1 MYASGGYIFRRRL
14 ILIICL
20 INQLLAVVCEYV
32 PIPGRGM
39 LWIIGLMLEMWT
51 AILYFVYYFFFN
63 RHENDLSNY
72 LLLLHI
78 PIFFYAMIAINTSV
92 TTINIIFGIT
102 SIVINTTLAI
112 ITLLKTKQGMIVETN
127 QRLKSLLLVTMIP
140 GLALTITW
148 YIMARRVSNW
158 SYFYIIDQR
167 FLALD
172 IFHYSSIAKGG
183 ALYILFIILVIL
195 SIKEYRKE
203 EKNL

>member
-1 MYASGGYIFRRRL
+1 MYASSGYLFRRRL

-20 INQLLAVVCEYV
+20 INQLLALLFEFL
-32 PIPGRGM
+32 PLPGM
-39 LWIIGLMLEMWT
+39 FWAFGLMLEIWT
-51 AILYFVYYFFFN
+51 AILYFVYYFFYN

-112 ITLLKTKQGMIVETN
+112 IALIKTKQGMIVETN
-127 QRLKSLLLVTMIP
+127 QRLKSLLLVTVIP

-148 YIMARRVSNW
+148 YIIARMMSNW
-158 SYFYIIDQR
+158 SYFKIMDQY
-167 FLALD
+167 FSALN
-172 IFHYSSIAKGG
+172 ILNYTAIAIG

>member
-1 MYASGGYIFRRRL
+1 MYASSGYLFRRRL

-20 INQLLAVVCEYV
+20 INQLLALLFEFL
-32 PIPGRGM
+32 PLPGM
-39 LWIIGLMLEMWT
+39 FWAFGLMLEIWT
-51 AILYFVYYFFFN
+51 AILYFVYYFFYN

-112 ITLLKTKQGMIVETN
+112 ITLIKTKQGMIIKTN
-127 QRLKSLLLVTMIP
+127 QRLKSLLLVTVIP

-148 YIMARRVSNW
+148 YIIARMMSNW
-158 SYFYIIDQR
+158 SYFKIMDQY
-167 FLALD
+167 FSALN
-172 IFHYSSIAKGG
+172 ILNYTAIAIG